1 MNTRKMIA
9 AALRGRAAY
18 QAGADK
24 MVADAIEPAS
34 TEEAILKIALGADDL
49 KGIVTGLA
57 DYFDGP
63 ISEAPTV
70 EVPTAIA
77 QDAVAGMAINQVREP
92 AIRVLD
98 EDEIIRAGDEW
109 RLKDGLRHADGRPV
123 EWRPC
128 VGSVGRPVSDFP
140 DSIFRRH

>member
-1 MNTRKMIA
+1 MQIRKLVA
-9 AALRGRAAY
+9 AALRGRATY
-18 QAGADK
+18 QAGTDK

-34 TEEAILKIALGADDL
+34 TEEAILKIALGADDF

-57 DYFDGP
+57 DYFDTP
-63 ISEAPTV
+63 ISDAPVV
-70 EVPTAIA
+70 EVPSALATAIA
-77 QDAVAGMAINQVREP
+77 GMVINQASEP
-92 AIRVLD
+92 AIRILD

-109 RLKDGLRHADGRPV
+109 RLKDGLRHTDGRPV

-140 DSIFRRH
+140 DSIVRRH